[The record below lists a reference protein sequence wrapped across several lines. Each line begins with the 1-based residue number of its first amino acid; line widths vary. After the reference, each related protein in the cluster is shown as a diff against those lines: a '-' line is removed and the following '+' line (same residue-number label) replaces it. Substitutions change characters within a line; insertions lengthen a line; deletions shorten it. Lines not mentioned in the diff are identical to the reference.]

1 MLNILLI
8 LLILL
13 VAFLAYGLWLRRS
26 EDLSVYDRAIDPAH
40 HQRFS
45 SPDGPSEA
53 HRAADAV
60 IAAVG
65 PQAEGLNEKERIAFI
80 RNFMEEMPAG
90 RDYPATF
97 TPVEVQGVSCQWV
110 RAPGADPARRVLYIH
125 GGAFI
130 AGSPNSHRPITSQF
144 SEVANA
150 VVLAVDY
157 RLMPE
162 HSRMDG
168 ITDCQTAYRWL
179 LDNGPD
185 GAAPAERV
193 FIGGD
198 SAGGNLSLMMAAW
211 IRDQGLRAPDAV
223 VALSPVLDSNY
234 TGGSIEKN
242 LTTDTMLGPL
252 FGKLTRIPKPL
263 LAWLFL
269 FQNRISPSHPLV
281 SPLYGDLSGLPPTLI
296 QVSESEML
304 YDDAHRYVVKALDAG
319 SPATLQGWADLL
331 HVWQMFY
338 PELPEADEA
347 FEQIGK
353 FLAAVESR
361 A

>member
-1 MLNILLI
+1 MLNF

-13 VAFLAYGLWLRRS
+13 VLIIAFLAYGLWLRRS

-45 SPDGPSEA
+45 SPEGPSKAHGVAEA
-53 HRAADAV
+53 S

-65 PQAEGLNEKERIAFI
+65 PQAEGLNEQERIVFI

-90 RDYPATF
+90 REYPSTF
-97 TPVEVQGVSCQWV
+97 TPVQAQGVSCQWV
-110 RAPGADPARRVLYIH
+110 QAPGTDPARRVLYIH

-130 AGSPNSHRPITSQF
+130 AGSPNSHRPITSRF

-150 VVLAVDY
+150 AVLAVDY

-162 HSRMDG
+162 HRRMDG
-168 ITDCQTAYRWL
+168 IADCQAAYRWL

-242 LTTDTMLGPL
+242 LATDTMLGPL

-269 FQNRISPSHPLV
+269 YQNRIGPSHPLV
-281 SPLYGDLSGLPPTLI
+281 SPLYGDLSNLPPTLI

-304 YDDAHRYVVKALDAG
+304 YDDAHRYVVKALEAG
-319 SPATLQGWADLL
+319 SPAKLQGWARLL

-338 PELPEADEA
+338 PEVPEAAEA
-347 FEQIGK
+347 FEQINAY
-353 FLAAVESR
+353 LAEVESR
-361 A
+361 S